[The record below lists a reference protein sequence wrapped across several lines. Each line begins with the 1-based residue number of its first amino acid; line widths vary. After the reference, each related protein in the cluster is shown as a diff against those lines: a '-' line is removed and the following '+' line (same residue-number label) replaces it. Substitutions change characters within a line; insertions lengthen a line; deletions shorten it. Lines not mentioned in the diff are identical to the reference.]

1 MTVVVTLCCAVA
13 AEAQTTAPS
22 VPGDSTAPARSLA
35 GLWKAERR
43 FGPDARGT
51 LIIKRAGSAYTA
63 DMMGRTLPVRVKSGE
78 LAFELPDSQGG
89 FRGGLPSRG
98 TLTGHWFP
106 PGSSALLVGF
116 RFASPVTLKADG
128 PNRWRGQIVPFDDEF
143 TFHLLLRGRPDGT
156 LHVLLRNPERDF
168 GAQIGAE
175 RLVRNG
181 DVVWLMG
188 RRRGQGEEQELAK
201 GSYDAETDVLT
212 LAFPSRGGS
221 YDFRRD
227 REDSDFYPRGLHP
240 DRYVYR
246 PPPAL
251 ADGWP
256 TGTLAAVRIDRAA
269 IEKIIDTIV
278 SMPMDSIDAP
288 QIHGL
293 LLARHGKLVLEEYF
307 HRQHR
312 DRLHETRS
320 AAKSMT
326 ATLVGA
332 AMQSGAPLAL
342 STPVYRLM
350 NGGTFPPGLDP
361 RRRAM
366 ALEHLLTMS
375 SGYFCD
381 DRNDD
386 APGNENT
393 MLEQT
398 KEPDYYRYTLAVPM
412 AAAPGTESVY
422 CSANPNLALGMLGR
436 ATGESPLTTFDRLL
450 GVPMRIRNYGW
461 PLDPAGN
468 PYGGGST
475 QFLPRDFMKFGQ
487 LMLNGGTW
495 NSRRILGRDFVARA
509 SSTLVRIG
517 ARGYGY
523 LWWGVDYPLRGRTIH
538 AYSALGAGGQLVM
551 VVPELDLVI
560 ASYGGSYSSQGWKYL
575 QQDLIPRLVLPAV
588 H

>member
-1 MTVVVTLCCAVA
+1 MIVVVTMWCAVA
-13 AEAQTTAPS
+13 ANAATTAQS
-22 VPGDSTAPARSLA
+22 VPGNSTAPVLGLA
-35 GLWKAERR
+35 DLWRAERR

-51 LIIKRAGSAYTA
+51 LIIEHAGSAYTA
-63 DMMGRTLPVRVKSGE
+63 DMMGRRLPARVQSGA
-78 LAFELPDSQGG
+78 LTFELPDGQGS
-89 FRGGLPSRG
+89 FRGALPSRG
-98 TLTGHWFP
+98 TIIGHWFP

-128 PNRWRGQIVPFDDEF
+128 PARWRGQVLPFDDEF
-143 TFHLLLRGRPDGT
+143 TFYLLLRPRPDGS
-156 LHVLLRNPERDF
+156 LNALLRNTERDF
-168 GAQIGAE
+168 GAQVGAE
-175 RLVRNG
+175 RLVREG
-181 DVVWLMG
+181 VVVRLMG
-188 RRRGQGEEQELAK
+188 RRRGLGEEQELAR
-201 GSYDAETDVLT
+201 GSYDADSDLLT

-227 REDSDFYPRGLHP
+227 GRDSDFYPRGRHP
-240 DRYVYR
+240 DRYVYV

-251 ADGWP
+251 ADGWAI
-256 TGTLAAVRIDRAA
+256 GTLAEARIDRAA

-278 SMPMDSIDAP
+278 SIPMESINAP

-307 HRQHR
+307 HGQHR

-320 AAKSMT
+320 AAKSVT
-326 ATLVGA
+326 SVLIGA
-332 AMQSGAPLAL
+332 AMHAGAPLAL
-342 STPVYRLM
+342 STPVYRAM
-350 NGGTFPPGLDP
+350 NGGSFPPNLEPGK
-361 RRRAM
+361 RAM
-366 ALEHLLTMS
+366 TLEHLLAMS

-381 DRNDD
+381 DGNDE

-412 AAAPGTESVY
+412 ETVPGEQAVY
-422 CSANPNLALGMLGR
+422 CSSNSNLALGMLGR
-436 ATGESPLTTFDRLL
+436 VTGESPLTTFDRLV
-450 GVPMRIRNYGW
+450 GGPMQITRYAW
-461 PLDPAGN
+461 LLDPAGN

-495 NSRRILGRDFVARA
+495 NHHRIIGRGFVTRA
-509 SSTLVRIG
+509 LSSLVRIG

-523 LWWGVDYPLRGRTIH
+523 LWWGLDYQFRGRTIH
-538 AYSALGAGGQLVM
+538 AYSALGTGGQLVM
-551 VVPELDLVI
+551 AVPELDLVI
-560 ASYGGSYSSQGWKYL
+560 ASYGGSYSSAGWKYV
-575 QQDLIPRLVLPAV
+575 QNELIPRLLLPAI